1 MNPLDRIL
9 DAIDQ
14 AGGLATTRELADR
27 RIDMDFFYIAVYYD
41 RVLRVRKGLWARPG
55 LDPVVLEAQRAGGRL
70 ACVSALAFHGVIA
83 SIDGPVHVSAPAG
96 VRKWRPG
103 RRRAD
108 AIRHWSRRV
117 CAGDRFA
124 VTVDEAWTQ
133 FAHCRAV
140 SSRDLRPRAL
150 PAGR

>member
-1 MNPLDRIL
+1 MHPLDRIL
-9 DAIDQ
+9 DAIDR
-14 AGGLATTRELADR
+14 AGGLATTRELADQ

-55 LDPVVLEAQRAGGRL
+55 LDPVILEAQRAGGRL

-83 SIDGPVHVSAPAG
+83 SIDGPVHISAPAG

-117 CAGDRFA
+117 LAGDRFA
-124 VTVDEAWTQ
+124 VTVDEAWRQ
-133 FAHCRAV
+133 LELCRAV
-140 SSRDLRPRAL
+140 GGGEVRRRQPDSL
-150 PAGR
+150 